1 MKIYTLGTLAKA
13 AGLSHSTIKNLELR
27 GVLNPQRD
35 EAGRRIFF
43 DKDLETIKEHYAA
56 RSLGK
61 VSA

>member
-1 MKIYTLGTLAKA
+1 MKIYTVGSLAKA
-13 AGLSHSTIKNLELR
+13 VGLSQSTIKNLELR

-43 DKDLETIKEHYAA
+43 EKDLEKIQKHYA
-56 RSLGK
+56 RQGLDK